1 MKIQE
6 ILLIDDDRMTN
17 FINKTVIKS
26 EFPDY
31 SPVIFENGLD
41 AIEHIREN
49 PNTPYLIFLD
59 INMPIMDGWE
69 FLEALSKD
77 TNQYNLVIHILSSSL
92 DTVDKRKAKE
102 SDLVSSFLTK
112 PLKKDVLK
120 ELKLGI

>member
-6 ILLIDDDRMTN
+6 ILLIDDDQMTN
-17 FINKTVIKS
+17 FINKTVIKW

-31 SPVIFENGLD
+31 SPIIFENGLD
-41 AIEHIREN
+41 AIAHIRET
-49 PNTPYLIFLD
+49 PNTSYLIFLD

-120 ELKLGI
+120 ELKLDV

>member
-102 SDLVSSFLTK
+102 SDLAF
-112 PLKKDVLK
+112 
-120 ELKLGI
+120 

>member
-92 DTVDKRKAKE
+92 DTVDKLKAKE

>member
-120 ELKLGI
+120 ELKLDV

>member
-6 ILLIDDDRMTN
+6 ILLIDDDPMTN

-31 SPVIFENGLD
+31 SPVIFENGPD
-41 AIEHIREN
+41 ALWYIRKN

-120 ELKLGI
+120 ALKLDV